1 MHQKDSISFGI
12 VGCGTI
18 SRFHALAIADV
29 PGARLL
35 GACSRSYESAKT
47 LCDEFHVHPYAS
59 FEEMLADPELDA
71 VVICTPSGDHAQQI
85 LEALE
90 AGKHVVV
97 EKPMCL
103 TLEEADAVIAMAE
116 KTGLMV
122 CVISQTRFS
131 DGVQAIRQA
140 IDRGALGRLVSASLT
155 MRYFRSQE
163 YYNTAQWRGT
173 IAGDGGGVL
182 MNQGIHG
189 VDVLCYL
196 MGKPI
201 GVKGYAR
208 TLLRD
213 IEVEDTAVA
222 ALEFDGGA
230 LAVIDATV
238 CSQPAMPRTLI
249 LCGEKGSIVLEED
262 SIKEWNLPTPRPCL
276 STASGGSGAADPK
289 GITHLN
295 HTREYQNI
303 LNHLLKGQP
312 LLLDS
317 RQGRMPLS
325 VILGI
330 YESSA
335 TGKTVEL

>member
-1 MHQKDSISFGI
+1 MHEKSNVSFGI
-12 VGCGTI
+12 VGCGII
-18 SRFHALAIADV
+18 SRFHALAIGDV
-29 PGARLL
+29 PGACLL
-35 GACSRSYESAKT
+35 GACSKSFESTKK
-47 LCDEFHVHPYAS
+47 LCDEFRIHPYAS
-59 FEEMLADPELDA
+59 YEEMLEDPELDA
-71 VVICTPSGDHAQQI
+71 VVICTPSGDHAEQI
-85 LEALE
+85 LCALK

-103 TLEEADAVIAMAE
+103 TLEEADEVVAMAE
-116 KTGLMV
+116 RTGLMV
-122 CVISQTRFS
+122 SVISQTRFS
-131 DGVQAIRQA
+131 DGVQTIKQA
-140 IDRGALGRLVSASLT
+140 IDRGELGRLVSASLT

-163 YYNTAQWRGT
+163 YYNMAQWRGT
-173 IAGDGGGVL
+173 IDGDGGGVL

-189 VDVLCYL
+189 IDVLCYL
-196 MGKPI
+196 MGTPV

-222 ALEFDGGA
+222 ALEFDNGA

-238 CSQPAMPRTLI
+238 CSQPAMPRKLI
-249 LCGEKGSIVLEED
+249 ICGEKGSIVLEED
-262 SIKEWNLPTPRPCL
+262 SIKEWNLPTPCSCV
-276 STASGGSGAADPK
+276 STASGGSGAADPR

-295 HTREYQNI
+295 HTREYQDI

-330 YESSA
+330 YESST
-335 TGKTVEL
+335 TGNEVKL